1 MVWRI
6 VTITISII
14 CTGLVLWTL
23 WTVLF
28 KTTPL
33 DKFFKARQTLWDAY
47 HAKRMMRA
55 TAIEGEW
62 YEPKEIGE

>member
-1 MVWRI
+1 M
-6 VTITISII
+6 
-14 CTGLVLWTL
+14 
-23 WTVLF
+23 
-28 KTTPL
+28 
-33 DKFFKARQTLWDAY
+33 LWDAY

>member
-14 CTGLVLWTL
+14 CTGLVLWTE
-23 WTVLF
+23 LF
-28 KTTPL
+28 KTTKL
-33 DKFFKARQTLWDAY
+33 DKFFKARQMLWDAY